1 VGLGNVTALALSLL
15 WKAGPIIL
23 AVIGWLGARL
33 YYMRA
38 GAAKERAKREA
49 ADRLVNDIADDVQS
63 DIGAMSPEQIDAELR
78 KRAKR

>member
-1 VGLGNVTALALSLL
+1 MTALALSLL

-49 ADRLVNDIADDVQS
+49 ADRLVNDISDQVDN
-63 DIGAMSPEQIDAELR
+63 DIGALTPEQRREALR
-78 KRAKR
+78 KRARG